1 MAGIATETIWLVI
14 LAGALGTFGLRV
26 SFIAIFG
33 RIDSIPPR
41 VDLLLRYVPAAV
53 LAALV
58 VPPLL
63 APGGDLAL
71 SLGNE
76 RLLAGSLAAVVAWYT
91 ENMLATI
98 GVGMGALWALTWL
111 L

>member
-1 MAGIATETIWLVI
+1 MASITTETVWLVI
-14 LAGALGTFGLRV
+14 VAGALGTFGLRV

-33 RIDSIPPR
+33 RIDSVPPR

-63 APGGDLAL
+63 APAGDLSL
-71 SLGNE
+71 SLGND
-76 RLLAGSLAAVVAWYT
+76 RLLAGSLAAVVAWRT

-98 GVGMGALWALTWL
+98 GVGMGALWTLTWL